1 MSIDVDTVSDL
12 IRDVSARV
20 IDPRFRTLHDHQI
33 HQKKPGDFVTDADR
47 QAEREL
53 GAAVTKYAGGIVV
66 GEESAFAD
74 PTILDAVPDAD
85 LVWVIDPIDGT
96 KNFVHGSV
104 DHGVMLAQL
113 SRGETVR
120 GWIWQPQ
127 YGHMWFAEHGAGV
140 TCDGDEVTRGDSH
153 SPVRAATTHEA
164 YKIPSPVV
172 EWRMAK
178 WCCAVD
184 YPLVCQDENDVT
196 VYQHSYPWD
205 HLPGALM
212 VREVGGIVRTV
223 DGAEYGSRETSGKLI
238 VAADEEAYETVA
250 RLLR

>member
-47 QAEREL
+47 QAECEL

-74 PTILDAVPDAD
+74 PTILDAVSDAD
-85 LVWVIDPIDGT
+85 LAWVIDPIDGT

-140 TCDGDEVTRGDSH
+140 TCDGDEVTRG
-153 SPVRAATTHEA
+153 
-164 YKIPSPVV
+164 IPTLRFVLPPPMRSTRFPRLWWNG
-172 EWRMAK
+172 EWRNGAVRWIIR
-178 WCCAVD
+178 WCARTRTMS
-184 YPLVCQDENDVT
+184 PSINTLT
-196 VYQHSYPWD
+196 
-205 HLPGALM
+205 
-212 VREVGGIVRTV
+212 RGITFLARSWYERS
-223 DGAEYGSRETSGKLI
+223 AE
-238 VAADEEAYETVA
+238 
-250 RLLR
+250 

>member
-12 IRDVSARV
+12 IRDVGARV
-20 IDPRFRTLHDHQI
+20 IDTRFRALHDHQI

-47 QAEREL
+47 QAEHEL
-53 GAAVTKYAGGIVV
+53 GAALMKYVGGVVV

-74 PTILDAVPDAD
+74 PTILAAVPHAD
-85 LVWVIDPIDGT
+85 LAWVIDPIDGT
-96 KNFVHGSV
+96 KNFVRGSV

-113 SRGETVR
+113 NRGETVR

-127 YGHMWFAEHGAGV
+127 HGHMWFAERGTGV
-140 TCDGDEVTRGDSH
+140 TCDGDEVTRGVSH

-164 YKIPSPVV
+164 YKIASPVV

-184 YPLVCQDENDVT
+184 YPLVCLGENDVT

-212 VREVGGIVRTV
+212 VREVGVVVRTV
-223 DGAEYGSRETSGKLI
+223 DGVEYGPQETSGKL

-250 RLLR
+250 GLLR

>member
-20 IDPRFRTLHDHQI
+20 IDPRFRTLDDHQI

-74 PTILDAVPDAD
+74 PTILDAVSDAD
-85 LVWVIDPIDGT
+85 LAWVIDPIDGT

-113 SRGETVR
+113 NRGETVR

-127 YGHMWFAEHGAGV
+127 HGHMWFAEHGAGV
-140 TCDGDEVTRGDSH
+140 TCDGDEAVSYTH
-153 SPVRAATTHEA
+153 LRAHE
-164 YKIPSPVV
+164 
-172 EWRMAK
+172 
-178 WCCAVD
+178 
-184 YPLVCQDENDVT
+184 T
-196 VYQHSYPWD
+196 
-205 HLPGALM
+205 
-212 VREVGGIVRTV
+212 
-223 DGAEYGSRETSGKLI
+223 
-238 VAADEEAYETVA
+238 
-250 RLLR
+250 

>member
-1 MSIDVDTVSDL
+1 M
-12 IRDVSARV
+12 
-20 IDPRFRTLHDHQI
+20 
-33 HQKKPGDFVTDADR
+33 
-47 QAEREL
+47 
-53 GAAVTKYAGGIVV
+53 
-66 GEESAFAD
+66 
-74 PTILDAVPDAD
+74 
-85 LVWVIDPIDGT
+85 
-96 KNFVHGSV
+96 HGSV

-153 SPVRAATTHEA
+153 SPVRAATTHEV

-212 VREVGGIVRTV
+212 VREVGGVVRTV

-250 RLLR
+250 KLLR

>member
-20 IDPRFRTLHDHQI
+20 IDPWFRALHDHQI
-33 HQKKPGDFVTDADR
+33 HEKKPGDFVTDADR

-53 GAAVTKYAGGIVV
+53 GRALATYAGGVVV
-66 GEESAFAD
+66 GEESAFAN
-74 PTILDAVPDAD
+74 PAILDAIPDAD
-85 LVWVIDPIDGT
+85 MAWVIDPIDGT

-113 SRGETVR
+113 NRGEMVR

-127 YGHMWFAEHGAGV
+127 YGHMWFAERGAGV
-140 TCDGDEVTRGDSH
+140 TCDGAEITRAGSH
-153 SPVRAATTHEA
+153 CPVRAATTHEA
-164 YKIPSPVV
+164 YKIASPAV

-184 YPLVCQDENDVT
+184 YPLVCVGDNDVT
-196 VYQHSYPWD
+196 VYQHSHPWD

-212 VREVGGIVRTV
+212 VRELGGVVRTV
-223 DGAEYGSRETSGKLI
+223 DGAEYGLRETRGRLV
-238 VAADEEAYETVA
+238 VAADQRAYETVVE
-250 RLLR
+250 LLR